1 MSRVR
6 RRRLKSLI
14 AAMKTEQYR
23 IAAEHRKADMLKLA
37 DGFEAAVGEIIETV
51 RSRPLA
57 SSMIALTRIW
67 RAWAA

>member
-1 MSRVR
+1 
-6 RRRLKSLI
+6 
-14 AAMKTEQYR
+14 MKTEQYR